1 MDQQPNFN
9 PGNSVLE
16 TALTAAGEVRRL
28 QDRIHTLQQRMEN
41 GEIISEDEL
50 TAYGDMLDR
59 FHRMEGYSV
68 ESRAM
73 KILDG
78 LGLDEEIFE
87 REVSLLS
94 GGQKNRLA
102 LAMSLLPEPE
112 LLFLDEPTN
121 HLDLSGIEFLENL
134 LLEINSTLVVI
145 SHDRAFLDR
154 ISNRTI
160 EVRRGHVRSF
170 SGNYSAFRDWA
181 VMEEETLARAR
192 ENYDRK
198 VEQTEDFIRKNI
210 YGQKTKQAQSR
221 RKMLERLE
229 PPPDRGTKL
238 KTPKWNLQAA
248 NRSGS
253 MVIEARGLEMSFE
266 ETGPLFHDLDLL
278 VHRGDKLA
286 IIGDNG
292 TGKST
297 LLRILGVKMNPDDGT
312 VIWGKDVN
320 PVYLEQIIERKE
332 VPETMRVLDYMSA
345 QAPDMTIGELRGW
358 LGRFLFSGEDVD
370 KNVKNLS
377 EGEFK
382 RLILAGLFRSDAN
395 LLLLDEPTNHLDIY
409 SREALQR
416 ALEDFDGT
424 CIMITH
430 DREILSAVADKILEF
445 NDISR
450 SDKSFQAK
458 VVEYPGDY
466 SYYKFRRAE
475 QAKLASE
482 YVKRE
487 PDGKAKS
494 RSNDAL
500 EDNKPRELSKNELRK
515 IRERRD
521 TLESKIAEMEERKS
535 AVEHELADPETY
547 EKENRAAE
555 LVAEL
560 KELSAAIEQSYA
572 EWEELLEHD

>member
-1 MDQQPNFN
+1 MIGPNGAGKSTFCRIIAGINPPESGQVHLLKNLEPYYMDQQPNFN
-9 PGNSVLE
+9 AGNSVLE

-28 QDRIHTLQQRMEN
+28 QDRIHGLQQRMES
-41 GEIISEDEL
+41 GETLSGDEL
-50 TAYGDMLDR
+50 TAYGDMIDR

-78 LGLDEEIFE
+78 LGLGEEIFE

-121 HLDLSGIEFLENL
+121 HLDLGGIEFLESL

-154 ISNRTI
+154 IANRTI

-170 SGNYSAFRDWA
+170 SGNYSAFREWA
-181 VMEEETLARAR
+181 ALEEETLARAR

-210 YGQKTKQAQSR
+210 YGQKTRQAQSR

-229 PPPDRGTKL
+229 PPPDRGTKV

-253 MVIEARGLEMSFE
+253 MVIEARGLEISFE
-266 ETGPLFHDLDLL
+266 ETGPLFDDLDLL

-286 IIGDNG
+286 VIGDNG

-297 LLRILGVKMNPDDGT
+297 LLRILGVKINPDDGT

-320 PVYLEQIIERKE
+320 PVYLEQIIERRE

-358 LGRFLFSGEDVD
+358 LGRFLFSGEEVE
-370 KNVKNLS
+370 KNVKALS

-382 RLILAGLFRSDAN
+382 RLVLAGLFRSDAN

-416 ALEDFDGT
+416 ALEEFDGT
-424 CIMITH
+424 CIVITH
-430 DREILSAVADKILEF
+430 DREILSAVAEKILEF

-450 SDKSFQAK
+450 SGKSFQAK

-466 SYYKFRRAE
+466 SF
-475 QAKLASE
+475 L
-482 YVKRE
+482 
-487 PDGKAKS
+487 
-494 RSNDAL
+494 
-500 EDNKPRELSKNELRK
+500 
-515 IRERRD
+515 
-521 TLESKIAEMEERKS
+521 
-535 AVEHELADPETY
+535 
-547 EKENRAAE
+547 
-555 LVAEL
+555 
-560 KELSAAIEQSYA
+560 
-572 EWEELLEHD
+572 